1 MFRLNHAWINHL
13 YGSSYLELHSVA
25 SSPTMAKVYTL
36 RLLSKRG
43 GQKWIWVWRDGEWT
57 SKIGR
62 FKGTR
67 MYYEALQEWRGMDA
81 WSNRILRRRLRRF
94 GWADIYAMWED
105 DYSDE
110 DMYIDW
116 EGDTH
121 GVRTL
126 MCLNGFK
133 CVWCWAGCIFILLF
147 GAGVE
152 EQHL

>member
-1 MFRLNHAWINHL
+1 MVKVYTSRL
-13 YGSSYLELHSVA
+13 
-25 SSPTMAKVYTL
+25 KVYTL

-67 MYYEALQEWRGMDA
+67 KSYEALQEWRGMDA
-81 WSNRILRRRLRRF
+81 WSKRILRRRLRRF

-110 DMYIDW
+110 DMYID
-116 EGDTH
+116 
-121 GVRTL
+121 
-126 MCLNGFK
+126 
-133 CVWCWAGCIFILLF
+133 
-147 GAGVE
+147 
-152 EQHL
+152 